1 MLRYRFL
8 RSSWTRLVPDGWM
21 QNVGRPSCFV
31 WGTCCI
37 SGENVPSNFLGNVT
51 WVTSSSH
58 IWHFA
63 IYRYKCDASHCTLQL
78 LPCWTWFQ
86 DIITNESWSSFYC
99 HLVPDYPPY
108 PHPLHKP
115 LSLPSPPRVTIRCLV
130 RATSLGNQWL
140 WRPSSLAERLRGRS
154 KKWVGPV
161 YWWHEN
167 IIVLLRILL
176 LTTCGTRKFNYNAE
190 KSSCAWNTSF
200 KKPLADNR
208 GVLAMGD
215 LVVYIRECGSL
226 DAPMEL
232 RGCVCVF
239 KLSANTTDC
248 KV

>member
-1 MLRYRFL
+1 M
-8 RSSWTRLVPDGWM
+8 PDGW
-21 QNVGRPSCFV
+21 PTSC
-31 WGTCCI
+31 T
-37 SGENVPSNFLGNVT
+37 SGENVPSKFLGNVT
-51 WVTSSSH
+51 CVTSSSH

-161 YWWHEN
+161 YWWHEDN
-167 IIVLLRILL
+167 Y
-176 LTTCGTRKFNYNAE
+176 CSFNY
-190 KSSCAWNTSF
+190 WQ
-200 KKPLADNR
+200 
-208 GVLAMGD
+208 
-215 LVVYIRECGSL
+215 LVVQENSIIMRKNQVVHEIQVS
-226 DAPMEL
+226 
-232 RGCVCVF
+232 
-239 KLSANTTDC
+239 KNH
-248 KV
+248 